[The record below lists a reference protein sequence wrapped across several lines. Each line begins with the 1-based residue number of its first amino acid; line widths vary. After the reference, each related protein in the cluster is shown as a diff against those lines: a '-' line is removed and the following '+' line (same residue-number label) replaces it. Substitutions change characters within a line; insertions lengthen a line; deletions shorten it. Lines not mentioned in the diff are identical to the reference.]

1 MRPSLNPRRFLG
13 VAGPT
18 PSDQEKACIQ
28 QAVFLLRYRLRILD
42 AVGAPAHSD

>member
-1 MRPSLNPRRFLG
+1 MQPSAHPRRFLG

-18 PSDQEKACIQ
+18 PTEQEKAGIQ

-42 AVGAPAHSD
+42 AVGSPASME

>member
-1 MRPSLNPRRFLG
+1 MQPSASPRRFLG

-18 PSDQEKACIQ
+18 PTEQEKAGIQ

-42 AVGAPAHSD
+42 AVGPIAAAD